1 MKPTITGKK
10 KKGSAAGASSG
21 KGHAPGA
28 GEKRLRETKPAADDD
43 DMFMSVPSFENDGKE
58 LNLGGAGPAWKTY
71 DWQGETSAREKKR
84 ARDARAGSERA
95 AADAGRSTEKKKR
108 STEPVVN
115 RVKPPRPEKKVKVD
129 MRFGSEADK
138 KKLADERF
146 EERREAKRQKYAA
159 LSAAAAERD
168 GDGANEVEPGISGK
182 VLGRRRRAAE
192 KRARAAEKRRADRLE
207 RGLPVTRPVKPL
219 PAKLAVGTA
228 AGVSALAKG
237 GDDAGSKNKNA
248 KRKERREKARTA
260 RDAEDAKAQVL
271 KPDDATTATREKA
284 EAAGKPNPDRS
295 AKGAPEESAKA
306 RARREK
312 REAAEALE
320 RRAAALREAAA
331 ADSESD
337 SDSEADGSDEDAASP
352 SGGAGEGGEGGDW
365 GEAFSS
371 DEDDGEIDSD
381 EDAALDAALAE
392 SDDDDDAEGAS
403 PSGEEDSGEE
413 EDPDAFEKARARDPM
428 KRKPSLVDKMRAKL
442 SGGQFRMLNEA
453 LYTTTGDEALRMVED
468 QPGMFSAYH
477 AGFREQT
484 KEWPVRPVDAC
495 LKWLATLPKT
505 LRVADF
511 GCGDAELARRAP
523 QKTVHSFDLESEA
536 EDVVA
541 CNMANVPLEDAS
553 VEVAVFSLSLMGTD
567 YGSFMEEAHRVRA
580 RHSTA
585 TSRRAGPALF
595 RVFFS
600 PKDFL
605 IPERRER
612 RETRARAVFARPS
625 ADDGRVLFTRARTHR
640 RTLPFHR
647 RVITMS
653 PPAGRSPDTFLHPSL
668 RRDAASSE
676 RNAD

>member
-1 MKPTITGKK
+1 M
-10 KKGSAAGASSG
+10 
-21 KGHAPGA
+21 
-28 GEKRLRETKPAADDD
+28 
-43 DMFMSVPSFENDGKE
+43 
-58 LNLGGAGPAWKTY
+58 
-71 DWQGETSAREKKR
+71 
-84 ARDARAGSERA
+84 
-95 AADAGRSTEKKKR
+95 
-108 STEPVVN
+108 
-115 RVKPPRPEKKVKVD
+115 
-129 MRFGSEADK
+129 
-138 KKLADERF
+138 
-146 EERREAKRQKYAA
+146 
-159 LSAAAAERD
+159 
-168 GDGANEVEPGISGK
+168 
-182 VLGRRRRAAE
+182 
-192 KRARAAEKRRADRLE
+192 
-207 RGLPVTRPVKPL
+207 KPL

-295 AKGAPEESAKA
+295 ATGAPEESAKA
-306 RARREK
+306 RARREN

-352 SGGAGEGGEGGDW
+352 SGGAGEGGDW

-428 KRKPSLVDKMRAKL
+428 KKKPSLVDKMRAKL

-625 ADDGRVLFTRARTHR
+625 ADDGRVLFTRARTHG

>member
-1 MKPTITGKK
+1 M
-10 KKGSAAGASSG
+10 
-21 KGHAPGA
+21 
-28 GEKRLRETKPAADDD
+28 
-43 DMFMSVPSFENDGKE
+43 
-58 LNLGGAGPAWKTY
+58 
-71 DWQGETSAREKKR
+71 
-84 ARDARAGSERA
+84 
-95 AADAGRSTEKKKR
+95 
-108 STEPVVN
+108 
-115 RVKPPRPEKKVKVD
+115 
-129 MRFGSEADK
+129 
-138 KKLADERF
+138 
-146 EERREAKRQKYAA
+146 
-159 LSAAAAERD
+159 
-168 GDGANEVEPGISGK
+168 
-182 VLGRRRRAAE
+182 
-192 KRARAAEKRRADRLE
+192 
-207 RGLPVTRPVKPL
+207 
-219 PAKLAVGTA
+219 
-228 AGVSALAKG
+228 
-237 GDDAGSKNKNA
+237 
-248 KRKERREKARTA
+248 
-260 RDAEDAKAQVL
+260 
-271 KPDDATTATREKA
+271 
-284 EAAGKPNPDRS
+284 
-295 AKGAPEESAKA
+295 
-306 RARREK
+306 
-312 REAAEALE
+312 
-320 RRAAALREAAA
+320 
-331 ADSESD
+331 
-337 SDSEADGSDEDAASP
+337 
-352 SGGAGEGGEGGDW
+352 
-365 GEAFSS
+365 
-371 DEDDGEIDSD
+371 
-381 EDAALDAALAE
+381 AE

-413 EDPDAFEKARARDPM
+413 EDPDVFEKARARDPM
-428 KRKPSLVDKMRAKL
+428 KKKPSLVDKMRAKL

-453 LYTTTGDEALRMVED
+453 LYTTTGDKALRMVED

-595 RVFFS
+595 RVFF
-600 PKDFL
+600 FL
-605 IPERRER
+605 PEGFSHPRTTFCER

-625 ADDGRVLFTRARTHR
+625 ADDGRVLFTRARTHG